1 MRPRG
6 ETATAL
12 LLLACKLSAA
22 GRGVTFRELTDA
34 GFGKDAVTTF
44 LPALKRRGQLRI
56 TGTRQVSYR
65 NKPVSVY
72 EVVGVDPAVC
82 EPEVASMTVL
92 CNGITTWARQA

>member
-22 GRGVTFRELTDA
+22 GRGVTSRELANA
-34 GFGKDAVTTF
+34 GFGKDALRIF
-44 LPALKRRGQLRI
+44 LPSLKSRGHLRI

-72 EVVGVDPAVC
+72 EVVVIEPAAC